1 MRYRQPTKCQFQC
14 RREFAPIEWQMPGK
28 FGDQH
33 KGNHRLGDAT
43 GGVGFQNS
51 FRSIRF
57 GS

>member
-1 MRYRQPTKCQFQC
+1 
-14 RREFAPIEWQMPGK
+14 MPGN